1 MQSQAIKNKVRALH
15 PSYPAA
21 WGMCEGEKIRIKK
34 CSFPKQ
40 KIKGTLGKVL
50 FIQGK
55 GPYIIC
61 KDQAIMVKENNP
73 DRAKDFKMK
82 HGMLFL

>member
-1 MQSQAIKNKVRALH
+1 MWRRKNKD
-15 PSYPAA
+15 
-21 WGMCEGEKIRIKK
+21 KK

-61 KDQAIMVKENNP
+61 KDQAILVEDYNS
-73 DRAKDFKMK
+73 DSAKDFKMK
-82 HGMLFL
+82 HGMLFLWS